1 MVKQLPQAQFPLIE
15 EYRKVFDINEHT
27 IFAYDDVIYSDD
39 GLPNHL
45 VVHEITHHEQQKRD
59 GLDYWVEHY
68 LTDPKY
74 RLRMEVEA
82 YKHQLTIITDRND
95 RTKLR
100 IRCAHDLSS
109 SLYGNICTYEEALKL
124 LSSEW
129 ANRGK

>member
-1 MVKQLPQAQFPLIE
+1 MI
-15 EYRKVFDINEHT
+15 
-27 IFAYDDVIYSDD
+27 
-39 GLPNHL
+39 NHL
-45 VVHEITHHEQQKRD
+45 KIHEITHHEQQKRD
-59 GLDYWVEHY
+59 GLEYWVEHY